1 MTNPIQTNRED
12 DGTLTLTYFGKV
24 VGWIREDSVYGLGLW
39 RAMTVHGDI
48 IHRSSLDSAR
58 TALLEAYH

>member
-1 MTNPIQTNRED
+1 MNNPVQITRDD

-24 VGWIREDSVYGLGLW
+24 VGWIRRDKGIRLW
-39 RAMTVHGDI
+39 RALTVHGDV

-58 TALLEAYH
+58 AALMEAYH

>member
-1 MTNPIQTNRED
+1 MNNPVQIKRED
-12 DGTLTLTYFGKV
+12 DDTLTLTYFGKV
-24 VGWIREDSVYGLGLW
+24 VGWIRRDKGIRLW